1 MNIFV
6 SALIGATMLAGSASA
21 ATLSIIGGSADVVPA
36 GYDPTPDTLGLA
48 IGDSI
53 VGFESSTIGGGGLYL
68 DDRAKVS
75 FTYLGEEAGRI
86 NRAIELAGGTSLR
99 NVAAD
104 VGKTIS
110 AVFGAGF
117 VPFQFTS
124 TNPGGGNF
132 TVITN
137 GVGGSTGLNM
147 AFKLDGA
154 TDRVGRNGFVMFG
167 DGVGD
172 TDRDDMVLSVKV
184 SAVPLPAGGLLILTA
199 LGALGAASRRRK
211 AA

>member
-1 MNIFV
+1 
-6 SALIGATMLAGSASA
+6 MLAGSASA
-21 ATLSIIGGSADVVPA
+21 ATLSIVGGTADTVPA
-36 GYDPTPDTLGLA
+36 GYNPYPDTPGLV

-53 VGFESSTIGGGGLYL
+53 VAFDSSNIGGRGLFL
-68 DDRAKVS
+68 DSRARVS

-99 NVAAD
+99 NRLAD

-110 AVFGAGF
+110 AVFGTGF

-124 TNPGGGNF
+124 TGPSSGTM

-137 GVGGSTGLNM
+137 GIGGSPGLNM

-154 TDRVGRNGFVMFG
+154 SDRVGKTGFVMFG

-199 LGALGAASRRRK
+199 LGALGVASRRRK